1 MANKFNLKDLYGMQI
16 GGTIDTLALTA
27 LGLSGVLTSP
37 IGGSI
42 PLLPLQLSLAA
53 IGSGWL
59 GFRTLEGWSKLHLLK
74 TPLHIRS
81 SKSPVSRKLRKSGL
95 LLGYAT
101 DTGEEIFIEDEDLTR
116 HLFVLGQSGVG
127 KTVFGSLF
135 LFQQIQRGGGLLFL
149 DGKCNVEDLHTMYQL
164 CVWCGRERD
173 LLVINPGDPDMTNTY
188 NPILYGD
195 PSEVASRILS
205 LIPSSEGNA
214 GTDYYRQ
221 AANQGIKTLVSALQ
235 RAGLAYNFIDLAV
248 LLQNHRA
255 LEELEAKLNAIAPGS
270 DEAKGF
276 SLFVDQFRVTNTNR
290 GGQQQEA
297 QIDMKRLKEVFGGVG
312 GRMHT
317 FGTGDFGKI
326 LNSYAPDVN
335 LYDAIRQNKI
345 LYVMLPTLGKS
356 EDAQNFAK
364 MMLGDFRTAVSW
376 LYKIPENERPNPP
389 YLAFLDEANSYANTS
404 WAPVFEQGRGAR
416 IILMPAAQTIAGY
429 REISK
434 SLAERIIGNTWTKLF
449 FKIGTQESAV
459 EAADLIGMEMKT
471 KRSISTSTSKST
483 MADSL
488 RTEPESKASQSEV
501 TSESVQE
508 SEDYK
513 VSPDD
518 LKGLMK
524 GECVVTYGGDSLY
537 DINIPMIKFTKQF
550 KKEVGPARINRFR
563 KKHVTGADFFKN
575 SEKYLSKAH

>member
-1 MANKFNLKDLYGMQI
+1 MKKFNLKDLYGIQI
-16 GGTIDTLALTA
+16 GGTVDTLALTA
-27 LGLSGVLTSP
+27 LGLSGVLTAP

-53 IGSGWL
+53 MGSGWL
-59 GFRTLEGWSKLHLLK
+59 GMRTLEGWSKMHLLD
-74 TPLHIRS
+74 TPLNVRS
-81 SKSPVSRKLRKSGL
+81 ARSPANRRKGKVSGL

-101 DTGEEIFIEDEDLTR
+101 DTGEEIFISDEDLTR

-135 LFQQIQRGGGLLFL
+135 LFQQIQRGGGLLFI
-149 DGKCNVEDLHTMYQL
+149 DGKCNIEDLHTMYHL
-164 CVWCGRERD
+164 CAWCGRERD

-188 NPILYGD
+188 SPILYGD
-195 PSEVASRILS
+195 PSEIASRILS

-221 AANQGIKTLVSALQ
+221 AANQGIKTLISALQ
-235 RAGLAYNFIDLAV
+235 RAGLAFNYIDIAV
-248 LLQNHRA
+248 LLMNHRA
-255 LEELEAKLNAIAPGS
+255 LEELETKLNTIAPGS

-276 SLFVDQFRVTNTNR
+276 SLFVDQFRVTSNNR
-290 GGQQQEA
+290 GQPQEA
-297 QIDMKRLKEVFGGVG
+297 MIDMKRLKEVFGGLG

-335 LYDAIRQNKI
+335 LFEAIRGNKI
-345 LYVMLPTLGKS
+345 IYVMLPTLGKN
-356 EDAQNFAK
+356 EDSQNFAK
-364 MMLGDFRTAVSW
+364 MLLGDFRTAVSW
-376 LYKIPENERPNPP
+376 LYKLPEEDRPNPP
-389 YLAFLDEANSYANTS
+389 FLAFLDEANSYANQA
-404 WAPVFEQGRGAR
+404 WAPVFEQARGAR
-416 IILMPAAQTIAGY
+416 VIMMPAAQTIAGY
-429 REISK
+429 REVSK
-434 SLAERIIGNTWTKLF
+434 ALAERIIGNTWTKLF

-488 RTEPESKASQSEV
+488 RTDPESKASQAINI
-501 TSESVQE
+501 SESIQQT
-508 SEDYK
+508 EDYK
-513 VSPDD
+513 VSPDG
-518 LKGLMK
+518 LKGLSK
-524 GECVVTYGGDSLY
+524 GECIVTYGGDSLY
-537 DINIPMIKFTKQF
+537 DLRIPMIKFTKEF
-550 KKEVGPARINRFR
+550 RKEVGPARINRFR

-575 SEKYLSKAH
+575 AEKYLSKAA